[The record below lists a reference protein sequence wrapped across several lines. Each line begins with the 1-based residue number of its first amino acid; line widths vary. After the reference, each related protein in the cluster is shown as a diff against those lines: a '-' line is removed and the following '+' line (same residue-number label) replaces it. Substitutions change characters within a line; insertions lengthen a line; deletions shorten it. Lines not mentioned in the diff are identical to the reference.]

1 MNLYHDI
8 MNLYHDQNQDQAAYE
23 TLRKLYLSTKS
34 DVMRHVAE
42 TALVMLLRKGVKPCP
57 KD

>member
-1 MNLYHDI
+1 

-23 TLRKLYLSTKS
+23 TLRQLYLTTKS

-42 TALVMLLRKGVKPCP
+42 TALIMLLKKGVKPCHR
-57 KD
+57 K